1 MNSLDRSPAKQVV
14 DGTSQG
20 RSHSDSTQEYTVVK
34 KKKFTRT
41 KYTTLD
47 LITYNYF
54 IINITYRVYLE
65 IAKII
70 FHPKYIQ

>member
-1 MNSLDRSPAKQVV
+1 MHSLDRDPAKQVV

-20 RSHSDSTQEYTVVK
+20 RSHSDNTQEYTVVRK
-34 KKKFTRT
+34 KNWRT

-47 LITYNYF
+47 LITYNYY
-54 IINITYRVYLE
+54 IINTTYRVYLE

-70 FHPKYIQ
+70 F